1 MKKALFTLMITL
13 FVLMITTNSVQAS
26 EQKSFGDVT
35 YKIVTLENGKQEVHI
50 TGLTTH
56 KNSIVIPEKI
66 EGLPV
71 VELVDQ
77 ALYMDRSDYASDG
90 TYSEWDLPGYKD
102 LFITDIKLPKTLKRI
117 GDRALANHMIEKISL
132 PEGLEEIGYMAFAS
146 NDLTTIAVPKSVKK
160 IGGNIVKGNPIKTY
174 SVPPSFEKSESKKS
188 GNFLYEKFSH
198 NGKTEI
204 RITGHAFKKAQTKI
218 TVPSQIGGF
227 PVTEIGDYAFAHES
241 SVLGH
246 DTGYSPQFFKE
257 VVLPETI
264 RVIGDHALSGVYY
277 DNNNRDFTLPRD
289 LEVIGDYAFK
299 DNFITN
305 KGKNLKLPAK
315 LKSIGEAAF
324 QGNRLKAVTIPS
336 TVASI
341 GKYAFE
347 NNSLTDVTVGSNVKH
362 IAAGAFRGNEISTLT
377 LPKQLD
383 SIGAEA
389 FAYNKLRRLILPSSV
404 KSIGDFAFT
413 YNVLEDVVLPA
424 GLQSIGEG
432 AFIENKLTVLKV
444 PGEVKNLPFNVIA
457 ENPLQAII
465 LQGSSTKV
473 LSYTA
478 TRRIYEMKY
487 YNVMEKLDNVYVD
500 KNFKEIWSNWDKV
513 NSEPGILYVTWKGK
527 EPVVYEGD
535 IDVPVDE
542 KQEIPNG
549 EQPVTEKPVP
559 SNRPFSDTE
568 NHWAKDTIAD
578 FVARGIISGY
588 PDGTFRPN
596 APMQRKHVAS
606 ILVKV
611 YDLKP
616 ALAPVEFKDVTS
628 NHPNQEA
635 ISKLQQAGVIHGSD
649 GLFRPNET
657 LTRGQMAKIL
667 VLASNFTP
675 GGQKTFPDVPR
686 TYWAHD
692 YIAALADLNIVGG
705 SNGQFNPNG
714 AVTRGQFVGMLDK
727 TLKVME
733 NKQ

>member
-1 MKKALFTLMITL
+1 MLKKSLFILMFTL
-13 FVLMITTNSVQAS
+13 FVVMIGTNPVQAA

-35 YKIVTLENGKQEVHI
+35 YKIITLENGNQEVHI

-56 KNSIVIPEKI
+56 KNHIVIPEKI

-90 TYSEWDLPGYKD
+90 TYSEWDMPGYKD
-102 LFITDIKLPKTLKRI
+102 LFITDIQLPKTLKRI
-117 GDRALANHMIEKISL
+117 GDNALANHMIEKISL
-132 PEGLEEIGYMAFAS
+132 PEGLEEIGYMAFA
-146 NDLTTIAVPKSVKK
+146 NNHLTTIAVPKSVKK

-174 SVPPSFEKSESKKS
+174 SVPPSFEQSESKKS
-188 GNFLYEKFSH
+188 GNFLYEKFSR

-204 RITGHAFKKAQTKI
+204 RITGHAFKKAQTKV
-218 TVPSQIGGF
+218 TVPNQIGGF
-227 PVTEIGDYAFAHES
+227 PVTEIGNYAFANES

-246 DTGYSPQFFKE
+246 DTSYSVPFIKE
-257 VVLPETI
+257 VVLPDTI

-277 DNNNRDFTLPRD
+277 DNNNRDFTLPRG

-305 KGKNLKLPAK
+305 KGNNLKFPAK
-315 LKSIGEAAF
+315 LKNIGKGAF

-336 TVASI
+336 TVESI

-347 NNSLTDVTVGSNVKH
+347 NNSLTDVIIGSNVKH
-362 IAAGAFRGNEISTLT
+362 IAAGAFRGNEISNLT
-377 LPKQLD
+377 LPKQLN

-389 FAYNKLRRLILPSSV
+389 FAYNKLRKLILPSTV
-404 KSIGDFAFT
+404 KTIGDFAFT
-413 YNVLEDVVLPA
+413 YNVLEDVTLPA
-424 GLQSIGEG
+424 GLQTMGDG
-432 AFIENKLTVLKV
+432 VFIENKLTVLKV
-444 PGEVKNLPFNVIA
+444 PDEVKNLPFNVIA

-465 LQGSSTKV
+465 LQGSSTKI

-478 TRRIYEMKY
+478 TRRIYETKY
-487 YNVMEKLDNVYVD
+487 YAVMDKLDKVYMD
-500 KNFKEIWSNWDKV
+500 KNFKEVWSNWDKV
-513 NSEPGILYVTWKGK
+513 NSNPAILYVTWKGK

-535 IDVPVDE
+535 AD
-542 KQEIPNG
+542 IPIEENEDG
-549 EQPVTEKPVP
+549 PKEELPATEQPVQTDR
-559 SNRPFSDTE
+559 SFSDTE
-568 NHWAKDTIAD
+568 NYWAKDTIND

-611 YDLKP
+611 YELEPK
-616 ALAPVEFKDVTS
+616 LASVEFKDVTL
-628 NHPNQEA
+628 NHPNYNA

-675 GGQKTFPDVPR
+675 GGQKTFPDVPS

-705 SNGQFNPNG
+705 SNGLFNPNG

-727 TLKVME
+727 ALKVMG
-733 NKQ
+733 NK